1 MLCRP
6 RRRGAS
12 EREAPNSPGWVQP
25 GDGSWD
31 QIDALPITFGEHRGA
46 WNYTIAP
53 LPARPPEPG
62 TSKPRRPGQPG
73 RPQPSQV
80 VRFGDEPACAAWVG
94 LLTCPDVTGI
104 PQADWDRLVGVL
116 EPAYRQLREQQALQA
131 RGGQPG
137 AYPDRRSRGL
147 KVDIAALM
155 LAAFLHRRH
164 QLPVMQ
170 VSRLIDLHHISV
182 RQHIANLLL
191 LFAQNGFTLDPI
203 GKIRKLEQL
212 CDAVAIP
219 QQVHPTREVTT

>member
-1 MLCRP
+1 MEHRLFAQISSTWRGRP
-6 RRRGAS
+6 LTSLEVVVETIAATTTHTGLS
-12 EREAPNSPGWVQP
+12 VSCVLDENEYPTGVT
-25 GDGSWD
+25 GSWD
-31 QIDALPITFGEHRGA
+31 QIDALPIT
-46 WNYTIAP
+46 
-53 LPARPPEPG
+53 
-62 TSKPRRPGQPG
+62 
-73 RPQPSQV
+73 
-80 VRFGDEPACAAWVG
+80 FGDEPACAAWVG

-116 EPAYRQLREQQALQA
+116 EPAYRQLHEQQALQA

-147 KVDIAALM
+147 KVGIAVLM
-155 LAAFLHRRH
+155 LAAVLHRRH

-170 VSRLIDLHHISV
+170 VSRLIDLHRISV
-182 RQHIANLLL
+182 RQHIASLLP

-219 QQVHPTREVTT
+219 PQVHPTREVTT